1 MNNYLDEM
9 PILSPNSNV
18 FAETER
24 DIFIPPSDELANK
37 MAMSFLEGVYTGESL
52 YKLIDYAAQ
61 YIQITSKDIY
71 FHELVRN
78 AVLYIY
84 NADINE
90 DIPHYVRLSQMEKTL
105 KSLKSIN
112 IGKKSERETKC
123 INTAIMVLEKK
134 IKELKNVCK
143 QTDF

>member
-1 MNNYLDEM
+1 MNNYANEM
-9 PILSPNSNV
+9 PMLLPKDSTV
-18 FAETER
+18 TDTEK
-24 DIFIPPSDELANK
+24 DIFIPLNDELANK
-37 MAMSFLEGVYTGESL
+37 MAVSFLEGVYTGESL